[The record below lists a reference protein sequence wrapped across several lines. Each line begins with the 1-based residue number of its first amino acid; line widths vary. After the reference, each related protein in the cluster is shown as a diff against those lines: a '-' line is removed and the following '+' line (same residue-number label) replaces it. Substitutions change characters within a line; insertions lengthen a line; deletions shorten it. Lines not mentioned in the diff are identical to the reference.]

1 MVKTSMARAER
12 SMLRETADRPYFF
25 RKVIRK
31 PKPRKI
37 ITCTS
42 WNTEEGD
49 YVKLVEFSLNQSISR
64 NVRVAY
70 VTKVSLIRSEESLY
84 IRHFVCL
91 YICPK

>member
-37 ITCTS
+37 ITWTS
-42 WNTEEGD
+42 WNTD
-49 YVKLVEFSLNQSISR
+49 TRRVVISR
-64 NVRVAY
+64 N
-70 VTKVSLIRSEESLY
+70 TIGIPLNINSSCLI
-84 IRHFVCL
+84 
-91 YICPK
+91 